1 MGEPSILDAAL
12 ESPARAEVTSE
23 RNLAL
28 PALTISA
35 RELDALR
42 SLRASSEGAAV
53 PVEWVV
59 DVADNNLNWFIATA
73 YSFDD
78 AASTVRVAIPDRE
91 EPDWEGDLPLDHR
104 TIHLIECCDDA
115 SAALYK
121 HVVAAATVP
130 VAWRVEWAL
139 DGDDDRPAAAAA
151 GTAKYYG
158 RLSNVVYVG
167 DGDEALREVG
177 VDENLKLVEVLGDD
191 GGHGDFE
198 QLVVEGI
205 VQWEGPG
212 DDGREDP
219 ALAVAKKPRKALEES
234 LEGLERLAG
243 DMSRCMEDALR
254 MRSEVEHAEVT
265 QRLRKHV
272 ILGDLDA
279 LAAVQEDADRDAR
292 SELAARRQ
300 DAQDATLGFVSRCEA
315 RFWRQAS
322 TGLFFRR
329 RYHVGDDVEVV
340 LCRGLESQR
349 GKIAKAH
356 DNETYDVDLEG
367 ERPEVGVQI
376 PPEYLRA
383 TAKNRAKMQG
393 NLFGD
398 DKKAGD
404 ESAKARRREL
414 EGAVADMLRE
424 RDALRSRLDALARER
439 DHVEDGLRARP
450 PPRTPSSAAKDE
462 SRRETAAA
470 PQQARVWL
478 GSCRGADRG
487 RKRVRNSQLQRLIS
501 RPFSTRADAAPPD
514 AAVLDAALPLLDGA
528 GDDVQRLNG
537 FDVVAVAFRA
547 RPRVVG
553 RRGRGRQRAD
563 PGDGAERWASVVA
576 RTSAAAPPAVV
587 VVLARRDA
595 LADGDGALAA
605 GGGGRS
611 ASAFAKLRSGAT
623 LAFASGAALADASR
637 VAEPGE
643 ANAAAAAMLADG
655 GGGATSVDC
664 CRDADHA
671 FFLGDLGYGSDPVD
685 AADAASRQA
694 VAEAVKTGDWA
705 SLVGGD
711 ALKRERAAKRCS
723 AGWETATPRFPPTAF
738 LEAFDGEA
746 YGAGAGVA
754 PAWCERVLWKSLPG
768 LRGSLRLELH
778 DARRGPRGGRGA
790 VVAAFSVS
798 APARPPGPPRAPL
811 AVSFPV
817 LRATVLLERA
827 ETLGGA
833 RDAAA
838 ALGPCYLEISGGA
851 ARRAGNG
858 GGPRSCTS
866 PRNFVED
873 AESLE
878 PPPDPSASALWDD
891 DDALLAKLEASVD
904 PDDDGDHV
912 LFKVLG
918 RDDGALV
925 GGALLGGRSLAK
937 RLLQAD
943 RDAVDFEEP
952 ILLNGVLKGFLR
964 GSAKVAR
971 DGNDGDA
978 QTPDRG
984 AGAAGAPAPAP
995 ETATPKG
1002 KSP

>member
-139 DGDDDRPAAAAA
+139 DGDDDRPAAGAA
-151 GTAKYYG
+151 GTARYYG

-167 DGDEALREVG
+167 DGDEALQEVG

-205 VQWEGPG
+205 VRWEGPG

-254 MRSEVEHAEVT
+254 MRCTSEAGQQKGSEVEHAEVVAR
-265 QRLRKHV
+265 RLRKHV

-478 GSCRGADRG
+478 GSCARGPVEKSCEIPNFKFSSSAVS
-487 RKRVRNSQLQRLIS
+487 KSIRLIFDES
-501 RPFSTRADAAPPD
+501 ILSTASK
-514 AAVLDAALPLLDGA
+514 
-528 GDDVQRLNG
+528 
-537 FDVVAVAFRA
+537 A

-553 RRGRGRQRAD
+553 RRDAPSARI

-576 RTSAAAPPAVV
+576 RTSAAAPRPSSSSSRGATRWRT
-587 VVLARRDA
+587 ATA
-595 LADGDGALAA
+595 LA
-605 GGGGRS
+605 GGGGR
-611 ASAFAKLRSGAT
+611 SAFAKLRSGAT

-655 GGGATSVDC
+655 GGGAASVDC
-664 CRDADHA
+664 CGDADHA

-685 AADAASRQA
+685 ASDAASRQA

-711 ALKRERAAKRCS
+711 ALKRERAAKRCF

-754 PAWCERVLWKSLPG
+754 PAC
-768 LRGSLRLELH
+768 
-778 DARRGPRGGRGA
+778 
-790 VVAAFSVS
+790 
-798 APARPPGPPRAPL
+798 
-811 AVSFPV
+811 
-817 LRATVLLERA
+817 A
-827 ETLGGA
+827 ETPTT

-873 AESLE
+873 ASRRAAADR
-878 PPPDPSASALWDD
+878 PRALWDD

-964 GSAKVAR
+964 GSAK
-971 DGNDGDA
+971 
-978 QTPDRG
+978 
-984 AGAAGAPAPAP
+984 
-995 ETATPKG
+995 G
-1002 KSP
+1002 KSSMKSVAKGIGNMLGIRKKK

>member
-139 DGDDDRPAAAAA
+139 DGDDDRPAAGAA
-151 GTAKYYG
+151 GTARYYG

-167 DGDEALREVG
+167 DGDEALQEVG

-205 VQWEGPG
+205 VRWEGPG

-254 MRSEVEHAEVT
+254 MRSEVEHAEVAR
-265 QRLRKHV
+265 RLRKHV

-478 GSCRGADRG
+478 GSCRGAD
-487 RKRVRNSQLQRLIS
+487 LC
-501 RPFSTRADAAPPD
+501 ADAAPPD

-537 FDVVAVAFRA
+537 FDVVAVAFQGAALESWADADAAVRA
-547 RPRVVG
+547 RI
-553 RRGRGRQRAD
+553 

-576 RTSAAAPPAVV
+576 RTV
-587 VVLARRDA
+587 
-595 LADGDGALAA
+595 
-605 GGGGRS
+605 
-611 ASAFAKLRSGAT
+611 AFAKLRSGAT

-643 ANAAAAAMLADG
+643 ANAAAAAMLADA

-664 CRDADHA
+664 CGDADHA

-685 AADAASRQA
+685 ASDAASRQA

-705 SLVGGD
+705 SL
-711 ALKRERAAKRCS
+711 
-723 AGWETATPRFPPTAF
+723 
-738 LEAFDGEA
+738 AFDGEA
-746 YGAGAGVA
+746 YGSGAGVA
-754 PAWCERVLWKSLPG
+754 PAWCERVLWKSL
-768 LRGSLRLELH
+768 RASGSLRLELH

-817 LRATVLLERA
+817 LRATVLLGGDASTAATPRPRSGPA
-827 ETLGGA
+827 TSRSPAARRGA
-833 RDAAA
+833 RATAAA
-838 ALGPCYLEISGGA
+838 RGA
-851 ARRAGNG
+851 ARRRATSSRTRSRSSRR
-858 GGPRSCTS
+858 GP
-866 PRNFVED
+866 
-873 AESLE
+873 
-878 PPPDPSASALWDD
+878 SALWDD

-918 RDDGALV
+918 RDDGALF

-984 AGAAGAPAPAP
+984 AGAPGAAAPAP

-1002 KSP
+1002 KSSMKSVAKGIGNMLGIRKKK

>member
-139 DGDDDRPAAAAA
+139 DGDDDRPAAGAA
-151 GTAKYYG
+151 GTARYYG

-167 DGDEALREVG
+167 DGDEALQEVG

-205 VQWEGPG
+205 VRWEGPG

-254 MRSEVEHAEVT
+254 MRCTSEAG
-265 QRLRKHV
+265 QQK
-272 ILGDLDA
+272 GDSTSL
-279 LAAVQEDADRDAR
+279 QHPAR
-292 SELAARRQ
+292 
-300 DAQDATLGFVSRCEA
+300 
-315 RFWRQAS
+315 
-322 TGLFFRR
+322 
-329 RYHVGDDVEVV
+329 
-340 LCRGLESQR
+340 
-349 GKIAKAH
+349 
-356 DNETYDVDLEG
+356 
-367 ERPEVGVQI
+367 
-376 PPEYLRA
+376 YLRA

-414 EGAVADMLRE
+414 EGAVADML
-424 RDALRSRLDALARER
+424 ASAALARAARARARR

-470 PQQARVWL
+470 PQQARA
-478 GSCRGADRG
+478 R
-487 RKRVRNSQLQRLIS
+487 
-501 RPFSTRADAAPPD
+501 DAAPPD

-537 FDVVAVAFRA
+537 FDVVAVAF
-547 RPRVVG
+547 
-553 RRGRGRQRAD
+553 Q
-563 PGDGAERWASVVA
+563 
-576 RTSAAAPPAVV
+576 
-587 VVLARRDA
+587 
-595 LADGDGALAA
+595 
-605 GGGGRS
+605 
-611 ASAFAKLRSGAT
+611 
-623 LAFASGAALADASR
+623 GAALD
-637 VAEPGE
+637 
-643 ANAAAAAMLADG
+643 
-655 GGGATSVDC
+655 
-664 CRDADHA
+664 
-671 FFLGDLGYGSDPVD
+671 DPVD
-685 AADAASRQA
+685 ASDAASRQA

-711 ALKRERAAKRCS
+711 ASSARWRSGA

-746 YGAGAGVA
+746 YGSGAGVA

-768 LRGSLRLELH
+768 LRGSLGSSSTTRG
-778 DARRGPRGGRGA
+778 AAPRRPRRRRRGLLRVGA
-790 VVAAFSVS
+790 GAA
-798 APARPPGPPRAPL
+798 AGPPRAPL

-827 ETLGGA
+827 ETLDDA

-878 PPPDPSASALWDD
+878 PPPDPSARALWDD

-984 AGAAGAPAPAP
+984 AGAPGAAAPAP

-1002 KSP
+1002 KSSMKSVAKGIGNMLGIRKKK